1 VFDLHCQFAYKY
13 WHFRYVG
20 FSVRFWE
27 HGTQVID
34 AEPANVKG
42 MQKQPAERVATRGR
56 DILLALGWYYPE
68 IHRGV
73 ARFARD
79 HLWHVTFDF
88 DDPIPSR
95 WRGDGILTLIGAQA
109 GLWRRLR
116 GKKVP
121 IVDLAE
127 SRPEIPLPRVTMDN
141 AAIARLAA
149 EYFLDRGFRQFAFVH
164 RWEMGVSRR
173 RRDHF
178 CAAIA
183 QRGYPCRVL
192 SWQQARGSSPDTREQ
207 RTRWLAGNLQNIP
220 KPLAV
225 FARDNEAVEVLEAC
239 FSAGLDV
246 PDQVAV
252 LGVDNTE
259 TVCDC
264 LRVPLS
270 SIDNNLE
277 QVGYEGAALLH
288 RLMQG
293 KKPPSSPIYIPPIG
307 IVERRSTNTL
317 ATEHPGVAVALRFIR
332 ENAEQQIGMVDIV
345 KHVAMSRSGLEKAF
359 REHYVRAPIE
369 QLRHT
374 RLELAKR
381 MLRETDEKMAVVAR
395 KSGFQTPQQL
405 CRVFRQQLGVTP
417 KKYRAS
423 TYGRLPAT
431 DRNSNPRMSP
441 TAS

>member
-1 VFDLHCQFAYKY
+1 LLTNIGVFTTRRSL
-13 WHFRYVG
+13 
-20 FSVRFWE
+20 SRFLENWRLA
-27 HGTQVID
+27 ID
-34 AEPANVKG
+34 AQSSIVSEMKKKRTG
-42 MQKQPAERVATRGR
+42 RLTRGGW
-56 DILLALGWYYPE
+56 DVLLALGWYYPE
-68 IHRGV
+68 MHRGV

-79 HLWHVTFDF
+79 HLWHVTLDF
-88 DDPIPSR
+88 DDPIPAR
-95 WRGDGILTLIGAQA
+95 WNGDGILTLIGVQKD
-109 GLWRRLR
+109 LWSRLEDQ
-116 GKKVP
+116 KVP

-149 EYFLDRGFRQFAFVH
+149 EYFLDRGYRQFAFVH
-164 RWEMGVSRR
+164 RWEMGVSQR

-178 CAAIA
+178 CATIA
-183 QRGYPCRVL
+183 ARGYRCCVL
-192 SWQQARGSSPDTREQ
+192 SWQQARRSRPDTREE
-207 RTRWLAGNLQNIP
+207 RTLWLADNLRALP

-239 FSAGLDV
+239 FSAGLKV

-259 TVCDC
+259 PVCEC
-264 LRVPLS
+264 LRVSLS

-293 KKPPSSPIYIPPIG
+293 ETAPASPIYIPPIG
-307 IVERRSTNTL
+307 IAERHSTNTL
-317 ATEHPGVAVALRFIR
+317 ASEHPQVALALRFIR
-332 ENAEQQIGMVDIV
+332 DNAQRQIGMVDIV

-359 REHYVRAPIE
+359 REHYVRAPVE

-381 MLRETDEKMAVVAR
+381 MLRETDEKIVVIAR
-395 KSGFQTPQQL
+395 KSGFQTPHQL

-417 KKYRAS
+417 KQYRAS
-423 TYGRLPAT
+423 AYSRFSGT
-431 DRNSNPRMSP
+431 DRNVNPRMSLI
-441 TAS
+441 TG